1 MESSH
6 ADIEQAIQRAQNESS
21 ARAILKLTGIFG
33 GIFTR
38 DQFLE
43 ALEISGY
50 NVEDTAAYLQDRLP
64 SEKKEENEFQKKQE
78 DQIDLILQESSLNL
92 MNAENTVE
100 GPKTGQ
106 IALEFSLSPV
116 YINSEVPVFYIA
128 DEIIKEIFS
137 FLSSGER
144 ARLSSICKTWK
155 MIDQTTGYL
164 YKKDCQAHWVKT
176 SRPQGNVFF
185 APFKIT
191 RVLWGEE
198 YPKNYTDS
206 AEFCK
211 SFKSWRNMWVKR
223 PKIRFHGIYISR
235 IAYFR
240 QGQVN
245 LDNLPSY
252 HKVVFYRYL
261 RFYSDFSVCCIN
273 TVKKPREYIRLV
285 DKTNS
290 ECRLGEW
297 ARSGSRVVMHLLAKN
312 EIFTY
317 QLDLKSSPGYYFD
330 LLKLVKV
337 QSRSF
342 NDQEYSDLNINNDAW
357 PKWYKFLPVR

>member
-1 MESSH
+1 MERSH
-6 ADIEQAIQRAQNESS
+6 ADIEQAIQRTLKENT
-21 ARAILKLTGIFG
+21 ARAILKLTEIFG
-33 GIFTR
+33 SIFSR

-43 ALEISGY
+43 ALEISGF
-50 NVEDTAAYLQDRLP
+50 NVDDTAAYLQDRLP
-64 SEKKEENEFQKKQE
+64 SEKKEANESKTKPE
-78 DQIDLILQESSLNL
+78 DQIDLILQESSLNIV
-92 MNAENTVE
+92 NTENTVE
-100 GPKTGQ
+100 GPKTGNL
-106 IALEFSLSPV
+106 ALEFSLSPI
-116 YINSEVPVFYIA
+116 YINSEVPVFYIV
-128 DEIIKEIFS
+128 DEILKEIFS
-137 FLSSGER
+137 FFSAGER
-144 ARLSSICKTWK
+144 ARLSSVCKTWK

-164 YKKDCQAHWVKT
+164 YKRDCHDLWVKT
-176 SRPQGNVFF
+176 SRPQGNIFF
-185 APFKIT
+185 YPFNNDIE
-191 RVLWGEE
+191 LWGEE

-206 AEFCK
+206 PEFCK
-211 SFKSWRNMWVKR
+211 SFKNWRNMWVKR
-223 PKIRFHGIYISR
+223 PKIRFHGVYISR

-273 TVKKPREYIRLV
+273 TVKKPREYVRLV
-285 DKTNS
+285 DKSNA

-297 ARSGSRVVMHLLAKN
+297 GRSGNRVVMHLLAKN

-337 QSRSF
+337 QSRSAH
-342 NDQEYSDLNINNDAW
+342 NQEYSDLNINNDAW
-357 PKWYKFLPVR
+357 PKWFKFLPIR